1 LNSTRLPNISLPR
14 RGAAKEDAGMSSPK
28 DRVTGAVERI
38 RIWLTANAPELAASL
53 RPGASP
59 ERIAA
64 AEAELGF
71 ALPPGVRQLLATHDG
86 NDDELGV
93 LGHRYLFNLRL
104 AVMEQD
110 GVRMFVGFVRDNP
123 GCWAEAG
130 VTEAEVTSDR
140 WVGVAG
146 RDSDYLAVSIESGR
160 VFDAWKDSPAL
171 ELAAPSLEVYLEEFA
186 RSLELGRYEVDDAFG
201 GSLLERRPEPHER
214 LARSFVAGLVGA
226 GAVALVE
233 EPAAGLELSILV
245 GDFCRRRVESGQPL
259 TVTPD
264 LPAELAAF
272 LIEQAAV
279 DDLFADDDQIRKL
292 WIASL
297 RSGALEAL

>member
-1 LNSTRLPNISLPR
+1 MT
-14 RGAAKEDAGMSSPK
+14 SPK
-28 DRVTGAVERI
+28 DRVAGALERI
-38 RIWLTANAPELAASL
+38 RTWLTANAPELAAAL
-53 RPGASP
+53 LPGAGP
-59 ERIAA
+59 EQIAA

-71 ALPPGVRQLLATHDG
+71 ALPPAVRQLFATHDG
-86 NDDELGV
+86 NEHEIGI

-104 AVMEQD
+104 AVMERD
-110 GVRMFVGFVRDNP
+110 GLGMFVGFVRDSP
-123 GCWAEAG
+123 GSWAEAG

-233 EPAAGLELSILV
+233 EPAAELELSILV
-245 GDFCRRRVESGQPL
+245 GDFCRRRVEAGQPL

-272 LIEQAAV
+272 LIEQAPV
-279 DDLFADDDQIRKL
+279 DDLFADDDQLRKL
-292 WIASL
+292 WIAAL
-297 RSGALEAL
+297 RTGALGAF